1 MFCMARWIFVPL
13 CVAFGL
19 GCASERKPPDLSFR
33 LPQEFPYAQR
43 ISLPKREAQGEI
55 LSKWWESF
63 GDPQLVRLVEEA
75 LKANPSVKE
84 ALARIEEAKAL
95 KAQGA
100 SEILPQIGIGA
111 SVQRQEANQADGAT
125 AYSSSVESSL
135 QLDLFGKTK
144 KGIEALQEGVL
155 KEEENLNHVLS
166 ELASEVATAYVE
178 LCASQKELLLLKE
191 RLQRCETQYRDLV
204 LSRYRAGLTDH
215 SDLEQAQREMALL
228 RYEILQKE
236 REIETQRASLCALLG
251 RPPGTL
257 EALEIPD
264 EVPLPPLQVVMASP
278 AEVIERRPDVRM
290 AKREASAR
298 VAYLEEAKRSRLPTL
313 KLLGSLALEAL
324 TLGDLIH
331 YPFLTLRIGPSL
343 DLDLFTGGGK
353 AGQIRQQEAKL
364 KQALVQ
370 YERAVLEALREVQQI
385 LCSIQTHWGMIQET
399 EKVLEAA
406 REILKLEEVRY
417 LSGLSDYEGV
427 IQQRKSLYE
436 TQISLADL
444 KAQLALDFVDLY
456 KALGG
461 GWQTEE
467 QDGRKEV
474 P

>member
-1 MFCMARWIFVPL
+1 M
-13 CVAFGL
+13 
-19 GCASERKPPDLSFR
+19 
-33 LPQEFPYAQR
+33 
-43 ISLPKREAQGEI
+43 
-55 LSKWWESF
+55 
-63 GDPQLVRLVEEA
+63 
-75 LKANPSVKE
+75 
-84 ALARIEEAKAL
+84 
-95 KAQGA
+95 
-100 SEILPQIGIGA
+100 
-111 SVQRQEANQADGAT
+111 
-125 AYSSSVESSL
+125 
-135 QLDLFGKTK
+135 
-144 KGIEALQEGVL
+144 
-155 KEEENLNHVLS
+155 
-166 ELASEVATAYVE
+166 
-178 LCASQKELLLLKE
+178 
-191 RLQRCETQYRDLV
+191 
-204 LSRYRAGLTDH
+204 
-215 SDLEQAQREMALL
+215 
-228 RYEILQKE
+228 
-236 REIETQRASLCALLG
+236 
-251 RPPGTL
+251 
-257 EALEIPD
+257 
-264 EVPLPPLQVVMASP
+264 
-278 AEVIERRPDVRM
+278 
-290 AKREASAR
+290 
-298 VAYLEEAKRSRLPTL
+298 
-313 KLLGSLALEAL
+313 
-324 TLGDLIH
+324 
-331 YPFLTLRIGPSL
+331 